1 MCTIATLAITKVM
14 IMLTKITIIGK
25 IKDIVIGNGNLKK

>member
-14 IMLTKITIIGK
+14 IITKTTIIVK
-25 IKDIVIGNGNLKK
+25 IKDIVIGNGN